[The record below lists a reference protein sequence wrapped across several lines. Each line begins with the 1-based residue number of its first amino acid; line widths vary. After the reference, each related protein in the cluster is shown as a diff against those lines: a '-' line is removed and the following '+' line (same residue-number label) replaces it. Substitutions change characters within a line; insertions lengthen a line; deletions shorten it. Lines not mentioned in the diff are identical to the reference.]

1 MKKIYNEY
9 PNEKVVGV
17 FRMTTPNL
25 LVRDLDIVK
34 HIMIKD
40 FDNFADRGVEFS
52 KEGLGKNLF
61 HADGDT
67 WRVLRNRFSPMFTN
81 QKLKN
86 MMHLLNDRA
95 DKFTDY
101 VRDITAKNPEQ
112 LTHPMVQKYTMSTI
126 SACAFGLDIDTFYG
140 EIDTLNRI
148 DKEIFTVNYAV
159 ELDMMYPGLL
169 KSLNLSLFP
178 AFVINQRNGQPTSRR
193 DFMDLMLE
201 MRNKQELQAVK
212 RYDTEKERALE
223 ITESVI
229 EAQAFLF
236 YAAGYETTASTM
248 GFMLYH
254 LALQTEIQDK
264 LRAEIDEYLQKNNNL
279 ITLETVM
286 NDLPYLEKVFDET
299 LRMYPIVD
307 TLQRSALEE
316 YKLPG
321 TNVKVAK
328 NQMVLIPALAI
339 HHDEKYYPNPS
350 KFDPDRFSPENVAAR
365 HPCAYLPFGVGP
377 RHCIGMRFAQV
388 QSRICVIRLLSKFR
402 LEPSKNTVRSFQFDP
417 YRGVLSPKGGLQI
430 IFIIVPSFL
439 VTTITK
445 YFATMDFATAIA
457 AIAALIGALYY
468 YFTRTFNYWKD
479 RNVPYLKPVPFF
491 GNLYKSTIRSTLVG
505 EIMKKIYNEYPN
517 EKVVGVFRM
526 TTPNLLVR
534 DLDIVKHIMIKDFDN
549 FADRGVEFSKEGLGK
564 NLFHADGDTWR
575 VLRNRFSPMFTNQ
588 KLKNMMHLLNDRAD
602 KFTDYVR
609 DITAKNPEQLIHPLV
624 QKYTMSTISACAFG
638 LDIDT
643 FYGEIETLKRI
654 DKDMFTANYALELD
668 MMYPGLL
675 KSLNLSIFPAFVINQ
690 RNGQPTSRRD
700 FMDLMLEMRN
710 KQELQAIKRFD
721 TEKERALEI
730 TQSVI
735 EAQAFL
741 FYAAGYETSASTMG
755 FMLYQLALETE
766 IQDKLRAEIDE
777 YLQKNNNQ
785 ITLETVMNDLPYLE
799 KVFDETLR
807 MYPIVDTLQRC
818 ALEEYKLPGT
828 NVKVAKNQMVLIP
841 ALAIHHDEKYYPNPS
856 KFDPDRFS
864 PENVAARHPCAYLP
878 FGVGP
883 RHCIDSVF
891 YINVNLVIFI
901 YTKNDQQ
908 FIAKSYGRFSYSAL
922 SACALAFFT
931 TGVQN
936 CLMSYVL
943 PAANGFGL
951 NLWIP
956 ALLLRMQGQECKQA
970 LPQNA
975 KLFSASNTTWND
987 LGNHSVV
994 AEVVECSGEIGDDIF
1009 TSGLIVGA
1017 CCVLGNAA
1025 CALLCR
1031 GGARGVRYS
1040 AAACA
1045 FACALACA
1053 VLAACACACA
1063 NSSRLAVAAAAA
1075 LTAASLNGNVLLIR
1089 LLLHALPPK
1098 LSGLGVC
1105 WGAWWGRAGG
1115 VASNLAVGVLLDF
1128 SCPAP
1133 FISVAVL
1140 LAISIVA
1147 IMMIKME
1154 EQKEDETTE
1163 PESAEKNTGLDRYIS
1178 THM

>member
-377 RHCIGMRFAQV
+377 RHC
-388 QSRICVIRLLSKFR
+388 
-402 LEPSKNTVRSFQFDP
+402 
-417 YRGVLSPKGGLQI
+417 
-430 IFIIVPSFL
+430 IVPSFL

-994 AEVVECSGEIGDDIF
+994 AEVVECSGEI
-1009 TSGLIVGA
+1009 V
-1017 CCVLGNAA
+1017 
-1025 CALLCR
+1025 
-1031 GGARGVRYS
+1031 
-1040 AAACA
+1040 
-1045 FACALACA
+1045 
-1053 VLAACACACA
+1053 
-1063 NSSRLAVAAAAA
+1063 
-1075 LTAASLNGNVLLIR
+1075 
-1089 LLLHALPPK
+1089 
-1098 LSGLGVC
+1098 
-1105 WGAWWGRAGG
+1105 
-1115 VASNLAVGVLLDF
+1115 
-1128 SCPAP
+1128 
-1133 FISVAVL
+1133 
-1140 LAISIVA
+1140 SIVA

>member
-1 MKKIYNEY
+1 MDFATVIAAIAALIGALYYYFTRTFNYWKDRNVPYLKPVPFFGNLYKSTVRSTSVGQIMKKIYNEY

-178 AFVINQRNGQPTSRR
+178 AFVKTFFRDLVKQVINQRNGQPTSRR

-417 YRGVLSPKGGLQI
+417 YRGVLSPKGGLQVN
-430 IFIIVPSFL
+430 IFP
-439 VTTITK
+439 
-445 YFATMDFATAIA
+445 
-457 AIAALIGALYY
+457 
-468 YFTRTFNYWKD
+468 
-479 RNVPYLKPVPFF
+479 RNV
-491 GNLYKSTIRSTLVG
+491 
-505 EIMKKIYNEYPN
+505 
-517 EKVVGVFRM
+517 
-526 TTPNLLVR
+526 
-534 DLDIVKHIMIKDFDN
+534 
-549 FADRGVEFSKEGLGK
+549 
-564 NLFHADGDTWR
+564 
-575 VLRNRFSPMFTNQ
+575 
-588 KLKNMMHLLNDRAD
+588 
-602 KFTDYVR
+602 
-609 DITAKNPEQLIHPLV
+609 
-624 QKYTMSTISACAFG
+624 
-638 LDIDT
+638 
-643 FYGEIETLKRI
+643 
-654 DKDMFTANYALELD
+654 
-668 MMYPGLL
+668 
-675 KSLNLSIFPAFVINQ
+675 
-690 RNGQPTSRRD
+690 
-700 FMDLMLEMRN
+700 
-710 KQELQAIKRFD
+710 
-721 TEKERALEI
+721 
-730 TQSVI
+730 
-735 EAQAFL
+735 
-741 FYAAGYETSASTMG
+741 
-755 FMLYQLALETE
+755 
-766 IQDKLRAEIDE
+766 
-777 YLQKNNNQ
+777 
-785 ITLETVMNDLPYLE
+785 
-799 KVFDETLR
+799 
-807 MYPIVDTLQRC
+807 
-818 ALEEYKLPGT
+818 
-828 NVKVAKNQMVLIP
+828 
-841 ALAIHHDEKYYPNPS
+841 
-856 KFDPDRFS
+856 
-864 PENVAARHPCAYLP
+864 
-878 FGVGP
+878 
-883 RHCIDSVF
+883 
-891 YINVNLVIFI
+891 
-901 YTKNDQQ
+901 
-908 FIAKSYGRFSYSAL
+908 
-922 SACALAFFT
+922 
-931 TGVQN
+931 
-936 CLMSYVL
+936 
-943 PAANGFGL
+943 
-951 NLWIP
+951 
-956 ALLLRMQGQECKQA
+956 
-970 LPQNA
+970 
-975 KLFSASNTTWND
+975 
-987 LGNHSVV
+987 
-994 AEVVECSGEIGDDIF
+994 
-1009 TSGLIVGA
+1009 
-1017 CCVLGNAA
+1017 
-1025 CALLCR
+1025 
-1031 GGARGVRYS
+1031 
-1040 AAACA
+1040 
-1045 FACALACA
+1045 
-1053 VLAACACACA
+1053 
-1063 NSSRLAVAAAAA
+1063 
-1075 LTAASLNGNVLLIR
+1075 
-1089 LLLHALPPK
+1089 
-1098 LSGLGVC
+1098 
-1105 WGAWWGRAGG
+1105 
-1115 VASNLAVGVLLDF
+1115 
-1128 SCPAP
+1128 
-1133 FISVAVL
+1133 
-1140 LAISIVA
+1140 
-1147 IMMIKME
+1147 
-1154 EQKEDETTE
+1154 
-1163 PESAEKNTGLDRYIS
+1163 
-1178 THM
+1178 